1 MVTRFKIEN
10 IYIYLF
16 LDIKVSLGHFK
27 VNHAEA
33 LSACVVIL

>member
-10 IYIYLF
+10 IYIF
-16 LDIKVSLGHFK
+16 VDTEVSLGHFK
-27 VNHAEA
+27 VNRA